1 MSIQSSRNQ
10 RAKTLEDKL
19 MEVTLATSSVSQAFV
34 EISNELQGENAYF
47 KEKSQILQKQVSSN
61 EIKIEQ
67 LKEENFELKTQVDAL
82 EEKFKS
88 VSTLLERM
96 GDQRSAL
103 LKETNM
109 WEDVLTKAWDVESVD
124 ENVLEEY

>member
-109 WEDVLTKAWDVESVD
+109 WERCIDESVGCR
-124 ENVLEEY
+124 VR